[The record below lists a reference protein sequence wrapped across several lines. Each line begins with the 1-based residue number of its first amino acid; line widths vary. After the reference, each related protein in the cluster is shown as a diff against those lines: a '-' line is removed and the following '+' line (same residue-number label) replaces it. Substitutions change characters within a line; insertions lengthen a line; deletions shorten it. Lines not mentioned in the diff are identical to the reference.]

1 MKNYLMLILI
11 CMSFVATAQSS
22 GYASFIGDKFHGLK
36 MANGETYDK
45 NSLVAGHRD
54 LKYGTKVKVTNT
66 NNARSI
72 IVTIKDR
79 GPFIK
84 GGIIEVSRKAG
95 ESIGMVY
102 DKKVPVRIEVIG
114 AGEVAMETETKPS
127 ARSTTPATYDENTAK
142 GGEITPEP
150 TPKPTPKPAA
160 KPTTP
165 KVAKTTKT
173 PAKPKAAVQS
183 KPTKSSSK
191 SSGKTATA
199 TKTNTG
205 VYKIEIQN
213 VQKAG
218 YGVQIGVFKD
228 IDVVIYKVK
237 QLTNKGFSDVYYTKS
252 SNGYKIIIKN
262 YASYDQANA
271 YKKALKTKYGIDGFV
286 VDFSKL

>member
-11 CMSFVATAQSS
+11 CMSFVATAQSNS

-36 MANGETYDK
+36 MANGETYNK
-45 NSLVAGHRD
+45 NQLVAGHRS
-54 LKYGTKVKVTNT
+54 LPYGTKVKVTNT
-66 NNARSI
+66 NNAKSI

-84 GGIIEVSRKAG
+84 GGIIEISRKAG

-114 AGEVAMETETKPS
+114 AGEVAMETEKKPA
-127 ARSTTPATYDENTAK
+127 ARSTTPSTYSENTTK
-142 GGEITPEP
+142 GGSTKS
-150 TPKPTPKPAA
+150 TPKATPKPATKPTKPVVKA
-160 KPTTP
+160 KP
-165 KVAKTTKT
+165 A
-173 PAKPKAAVQS
+173 AKPKAAV
-183 KPTKSSSK
+183 KTSSK
-191 SSGKTATA
+191 SSGNTATA

-205 VYKIEIQN
+205 VYKIGIQN
-213 VQKAG
+213 VKKAG

-228 IDVVIYKVK
+228 IDVVVYKVK
-237 QLTNKGFSDVYYTKS
+237 DLTNKGFSDVYYTKS

-262 YASYDQANA
+262 YSSYDQANA
-271 YKKALKTKYGIDGFV
+271 YKKALKAKYGINGFV